1 MGQGASGK
9 GCAHREHGAP
19 SCSTHRS
26 AGVSWEALLEP
37 WLGWLA
43 CSGVPPPPCAP
54 QRTGWTSHLRP
65 PPQAPPTDL
74 RPHSHVATGALGG
87 VIPVGRSWNL
97 CRKLH
102 VNTGRAGH
110 GASSGLQA
118 VPPQC
123 FRNSMRTQHML
134 HSNLFLKYA
143 FESKIFTLQH
153 TEQ

>member
-1 MGQGASGK
+1 MLHPQECWCFLGSSPGTLAGLA
-9 GCAHREHGAP
+9 GLLWGP
-19 SCSTHRS
+19 TTPMCSPKDRVDQSPET
-26 AGVSWEALLEP
+26 
-37 WLGWLA
+37 
-43 CSGVPPPPCAP
+43 
-54 QRTGWTSHLRP
+54 